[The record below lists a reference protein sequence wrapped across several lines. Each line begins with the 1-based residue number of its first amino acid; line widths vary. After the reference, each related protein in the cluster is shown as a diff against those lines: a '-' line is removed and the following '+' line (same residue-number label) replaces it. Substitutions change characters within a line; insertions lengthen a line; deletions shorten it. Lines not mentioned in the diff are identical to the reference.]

1 MMQQPRGVTTALDFY
16 KRSKPQSKNFCC
28 QVEIHQKAILHRSSL
43 NSQISRDKSVDKV
56 FDRRSLCVVGQK
68 VDDEVVIYGNTVGI
82 QTEVEKNMFKP
93 RSEIMVENKSLPKK
107 LLKSTPKVPTI
118 FLHNQNN
125 FLNRGDI
132 LHKAMRMLNNRW

>member
-1 MMQQPRGVTTALDFY
+1 M
-16 KRSKPQSKNFCC
+16 
-28 QVEIHQKAILHRSSL
+28 LHRSSL

-118 FLHNQNN
+118 FLHN
-125 FLNRGDI
+125 
-132 LHKAMRMLNNRW
+132 